1 MPRDGKLQWPA
12 RTGEKSDMPQH
23 PKVSIGLVKD
33 WSRNRPMVAVEDVE
47 GLLTVLIPVDAA
59 LVRHGRSD
67 LARQLRKA
75 VAMVVEG

>member
-1 MPRDGKLQWPA
+1 
-12 RTGEKSDMPQH
+12 MPQH

-47 GLLTVLIPVDAA
+47 GLLNVLIPVDAA
-59 LVRHGRSD
+59 LVRHGRTD

-75 VAMVVEG
+75 VAKVVEG